1 MPFTNVLANC
11 VPGASCDITRGNQ
24 TLLKKQLQSGNQL
37 FSSEG
42 TGTVLRHQFQGHI
55 ASTFLKWVCPKEA
68 ASERVV
74 GDEHASSPHCM
85 TSLQV
90 SSLTVHMRAWF
101 AYKSIQAKESSLA
114 LACHA
119 QNVFSI
125 YNLSST
131 ISILG
136 TLTQF

>member
-1 MPFTNVLANC
+1 MTSQGETKLYNSKVGTSF
-11 VPGASCDITRGNQ
+11 S
-24 TLLKKQLQSGNQL
+24 LLKEL
-37 FSSEG
+37 
-42 TGTVLRHQFQGHI
+42 VLIQFQGHSKHFSKVGVSKRGCR
-55 ASTFLKWVCPKEA
+55 A
-68 ASERVV
+68 V

-90 SSLTVHMRAWF
+90 SSLTVHMHNGQRTWF
-101 AYKSIQAKESSLA
+101 AYKSIQDKETSLA

-125 YNLSST
+125 YNLSSM

-136 TLTQF
+136 TLTQY